1 MGTTVAIQ
9 MTWEGLLIPHDALS
23 DLATEKLEAVRV
35 KGEIVI
41 RPKRASTEERN
52 QVRCVLQ
59 AAGLLYEP
67 AWETPSPAPAE
78 ERVRLAEKL
87 ARSDPLS
94 ESIIADR
101 DDRV

>member
-1 MGTTVAIQ
+1 
-9 MTWEGLLIPHDALS
+9 
-23 DLATEKLEAVRV
+23 LEAVQV
-35 KGEIVI
+35 GDEIVVC
-41 RPKRASTEERN
+41 PKRASTEERN
-52 QVRCVLQ
+52 QVRRVLQ

-67 AWETPSPAPAE
+67 AWETPSPVPAG

-101 DDRV
+101 DDRI